1 MDLDRCPRCG
11 GKWAGG
17 EFCPNCKFV
26 PIGAGLKS
34 GTKKKKKVRKYVEP
48 GSSRGFLTLILLCGL
63 GFSAYKYQP
72 WKDDWEFVR
81 AMFGKGRH
89 HSIVGEWEVVKTLAV
104 NKQQGMVARDNVEK
118 GSVKFTEK
126 GSVTLDLLHPQSE
139 TTATGLYKVDGTLVA
154 MRDLRS
160 TGDTVASIPNV
171 INMNLAWTGNDNV
184 IAMDKTEAIY
194 LRRRKKGNPLMRFMQ
209 MGLRKDEKPDSGQ
222 SAGEMRGVIGDLK
235 RSAQEPDDSASNN

>member
-26 PIGAGLKS
+26 PIGAGLKNQP
-34 GTKKKKKVRKYVEP
+34 KKKKRKAKYVEP
-48 GSSRGFLTLILLCGL
+48 GSSRGFLTVVLLGLIGY
-63 GFSAYKYQP
+63 GAFRYQP
-72 WKDDWEFVR
+72 WTDDWEMVR

-104 NKQQGMVARDNVEK
+104 NKQQGMVARDNVQK
-118 GSVKFTEK
+118 GTVKFSKT
-126 GSVTLDLLHPQSE
+126 GQVTLDLIHPQSE
-139 TTATGLYKVDGTLVA
+139 TTATGRYMVEGITVA

-160 TGDTVASIPNV
+160 SGDSGEDIPSF

-194 LRRRKKGNPLMRFMQ
+194 LRRHKTGSPLTRFMQ
-209 MGLRKDEKPDSGQ
+209 MGLRKDEKPDTGQ
-222 SAGEMRGVIGDLK
+222 VPGELRGAFGDLK
-235 RSAQEPDDSASNN
+235 RSEQDNEDFANNN